1 MRINKGQSII
11 TNEDRYVC
19 IDIETTGFSS
29 QNDEIIELAA
39 VKIENNEVID
49 SFLTLVN
56 PMCEISSQ
64 ITKLTGISS
73 DMLIDALVI
82 EDVFPQYIQ
91 FIGDSLVVGHNINAF
106 DSNFLYDT
114 AEKLGMNGFSNDFID
129 TLTMA
134 KKVLPELKSHSL
146 ESVSEAL
153 GVSYEGAHR
162 ALVDCE
168 ITYKCYELLKERAAD
183 MPNIWV
189 EKTNIDTENPLY
201 RKTCVVAGTVKGYTQ
216 ADIQNIISELGGIC
230 KKSLTADIDYLIM
243 GEAKTDKAQQTLQ
256 KAQELGVKVLPA
268 DKLEGIV
275 ENNDKKSD
283 TFGCCHLFKECSDA
297 RKCIHRDPDHSKG
310 CEYRKNLESGRVFY
324 GVNRNI

>member
-11 TNEDRYVC
+11 TKEACYVC

-39 VKIENNEVID
+39 LKIENNKIVD
-49 SFLTLVN
+49 SFSTLVN
-56 PMCEISSQ
+56 PMCEISSR
-64 ITKLTGISS
+64 ITNLTGISS
-73 DMLIDALVI
+73 DMLIDAPVI
-82 EDVFPQYIQ
+82 EDVFPKYIK
-91 FIGDSLVVGHNINAF
+91 FIGDYVVVGHNINAF

-114 AEKLGMNGFSNDFID
+114 ADKLGMNGFSNDFID

-134 KKVLPELKSHSL
+134 KKVLPKLKSFSL

-162 ALVDCE
+162 ALADCE
-168 ITYKCYELLKERAAD
+168 ITYKCYELLKDRASD
-183 MPNIWV
+183 MPGIWV
-189 EKTNIDTENPLY
+189 EKTKVDTENPLY

-230 KKSLTADIDYLIM
+230 KKALTADIDYLIM

-256 KAQELGVKVLPA
+256 KAHELGIKILPA

-297 RKCIHRDPDHSKG
+297 KKCLHRDPEHSKG
-310 CEYRKNLESGRVFY
+310 CEYRKNIESGRIFY
-324 GVNRNI
+324 GINRNI